1 MTIEEILAGESKN
14 VEFKENLPEKSIKYM
29 KSVVAFANGAGGKII
44 FGVADKTREV
54 IGFDKEDVFKKMDA
68 IANAVSDSCEPA
80 IIPDITLQTV
90 DGKTVIVVEVFEGR
104 QRPYY
109 IKALGRDGGVY
120 VRVAGTTRLADEYMI
135 KELLFEGSN
144 RYYDQAL
151 CTGLNIT
158 DEDIDTLC
166 KAMKEQAVKNAHNEE
181 QKASIKDVGRQQ
193 LRSWGILIERDG
205 KDYPSNAFAILTGNG
220 GLHVATQC
228 GVFKGTTKA
237 IFVDRREYTGPL
249 WEQIDEAFQ
258 FVLRN
263 IHLGATIVGIYRQ
276 DIYEIP
282 PDAIRELIINAMV
295 HRSYLDH
302 GMIQVAVY
310 DNRLEIT
317 SPGKLP
323 MGQTLERMKEGY
335 SKIRNEAL
343 AHAFAYMN
351 LIEHW
356 GSGIPRIID
365 KVKAAGLREPEFI
378 GGEVD
383 LRINIYRGQVASN
396 DFNSAQKVPD
406 TAREVPDTTKKVP
419 DTAKKV
425 PDTAK
430 KVPDTT
436 NRVPD
441 MIEEISD
448 NEQEQQVYKHVLE
461 NGSITTTETMKLLNV
476 KQRRARTILMNMVD
490 GGYLRKEGAARSTIY
505 VKNTEGR

>member
-1 MTIEEILAGESKN
+1 MTIEEILTGESKN

-29 KSVVAFANGAGGKII
+29 KSVVAFANGTGGKII
-44 FGVADKTREV
+44 FGIADKTREV
-54 IGFDKEDVFKKMDA
+54 VGFDKEDVFKKMDA
-68 IANAVSDSCEPA
+68 IANAISDSCEPA

-90 DGKTVIVVEVFEGR
+90 DGKTVIVVEVSEGR

-151 CTGLNIT
+151 CTGVNVT
-158 DEDIDTLC
+158 DEDIDALC
-166 KAMKEQAVKNAHNEE
+166 KAMKEQAVQNACTEE

-237 IFVDRREYTGPL
+237 VFVDRREYTGPL

-302 GMIQVAVY
+302 GTIQVAVY

-323 MGQTLERMKEGY
+323 MGQTMERMKEGY

-383 LRINIYRGQVASN
+383 LRINIYRGQDASN
-396 DFNSAQKVPD
+396 DINNANK
-406 TAREVPDTTKKVP
+406 VPDTTKEQPDTANKVP
-419 DTAKKV
+419 DTMEKM
-425 PDTAK
+425 
-430 KVPDTT
+430 PDTT
-436 NRVPD
+436 EEVP
-441 MIEEISD
+441 D
-448 NEQEQQVYKHVLE
+448 NEQEQQIYKYVSE
-461 NGSITTTETMKLLNV
+461 KESITTAETVVLLGV
-476 KQRRARTILMNMVD
+476 KDRRARAILMNMVE
-490 GGYLRKEGAARSTIY
+490 GGYLVKEGAARSTIY
-505 VKNTEGR
+505 VKNTKGR

>member
-1 MTIEEILAGESKN
+1 MNIEEILAGESKN

-29 KSVVAFANGAGGKII
+29 KSVVAFANGTGGKII
-44 FGVADKTREV
+44 FGIADKTREIV
-54 IGFDKEDVFKKMDA
+54 GFDKEDVFKKMDA
-68 IANAVSDSCEPA
+68 IANAVSDSCEPT
-80 IIPDITLQTV
+80 IMPDITLQTV
-90 DGKTVIVVEVFEGR
+90 DGKTVILVEVSEGR

-109 IKALGRDGGVY
+109 IKALGRDSGVY

-151 CTGLNIT
+151 CTGMNIT
-158 DEDIDTLC
+158 DEDIDALC
-166 KAMKEQAVKNAHNEE
+166 KAMKEQAVKNAHDEE

-193 LRSWGILIERDG
+193 LRSWGVLTERDG

-237 IFVDRREYTGPL
+237 VFVDRREYTGPL
-249 WEQIDEAFQ
+249 WEQIDETFQ

-263 IHLGATIVGIYRQ
+263 IHLGAAIVGIYRQ

-302 GMIQVAVY
+302 GTIQVAVY
-310 DNRLEIT
+310 DDRLEIT

-323 MGQTLERMKEGY
+323 MGQTMERMKEGY

-383 LRINIYRGQVASN
+383 LRINIYRGQADSVADLNNAS
-396 DFNSAQKVPD
+396 
-406 TAREVPDTTKKVP
+406 
-419 DTAKKV
+419 
-425 PDTAK
+425 

-436 NRVPD
+436 EELPDITNKVPDTMRKMPDSSDKVPD
-441 MIEEISD
+441 MTEELPD
-448 NEQEQQVYKHVLE
+448 NEQEHQIYKYVSE
-461 NGSITTTETMKLLNV
+461 NGTITTAETAEILEV
-476 KQRRARTILMNMVD
+476 KHRRARAILLNMVKE
-490 GGYLRKEGAARSTIY
+490 GYLRKEGAARSTIY

>member
-1 MTIEEILAGESKN
+1 M
-14 VEFKENLPEKSIKYM
+14 
-29 KSVVAFANGAGGKII
+29 
-44 FGVADKTREV
+44 
-54 IGFDKEDVFKKMDA
+54 
-68 IANAVSDSCEPA
+68 
-80 IIPDITLQTV
+80 
-90 DGKTVIVVEVFEGR
+90 VEVPEGR

-120 VRVAGTTRLADEYMI
+120 VRVAGTTRLADEYMV

-151 CTGLNIT
+151 CNGLNIT
-158 DEDIDTLC
+158 DEDIDALC

-193 LRSWGILIERDG
+193 LRSWGVLIERDG

-237 IFVDRREYTGPL
+237 VFVDRREYTGPL

-302 GMIQVAVY
+302 GTIQVAVY

-323 MGQTLERMKEGY
+323 MGQTMERMKEGY

-383 LRINIYRGQVASN
+383 LRINIYRGQIDTNDANDAKNDANDAKNDANDAKNDVNNAGNGVNSNENGTNGSEALLNKEQKQLEKLLQIIEKKPSATQAYYAEEMGVSKRTVSRMFASL
-396 DFNSAQKVPD
+396 QKNGRLVQNG
-406 TAREVPDTTKKVP
+406 TTKK
-419 DTAKKV
+419 AKW
-425 PDTAK
+425 
-430 KVPDTT
+430 
-436 NRVPD
+436 
-441 MIEEISD
+441 
-448 NEQEQQVYKHVLE
+448 
-461 NGSITTTETMKLLNV
+461 
-476 KQRRARTILMNMVD
+476 TII
-490 GGYLRKEGAARSTIY
+490 R
-505 VKNTEGR
+505 

>member
-29 KSVVAFANGAGGKII
+29 KSVVAFANGTGGKII
-44 FGVADKTREV
+44 FGIADKTREV
-54 IGFDKEDVFKKMDA
+54 VGFDKEDVFKKMDA

-90 DGKTVIVVEVFEGR
+90 DGKTVIVVEVSEGR

-120 VRVAGTTRLADEYMI
+120 VRVAGTTRLADEYMV

-158 DEDIDTLC
+158 DEDIDALC
-166 KAMKEQAVKNAHNEE
+166 KAMKEQAIKNAHTEE
-181 QKASIKDVGRQQ
+181 QKVAIKDVGRQQ

-237 IFVDRREYTGPL
+237 VFVDRREYTGPL
-249 WEQIDEAFQ
+249 WEQIDETFQ

-263 IHLGATIVGIYRQ
+263 IHLGAAIVEIYRQ
-276 DIYEIP
+276 DVYEIP

-302 GMIQVAVY
+302 GTIQVAVY

-323 MGQTLERMKEGY
+323 MGQTMERMKEGY
-335 SKIRNEAL
+335 SRIRNEAL

-383 LRINIYRGQVASN
+383 LRINIYRGQVATN
-396 DFNSAQKVPD
+396 NAMINANGVKCGVDDGTNSA
-406 TAREVPDTTKKVP
+406 EVPLNKEQTQ
-419 DTAKKV
+419 
-425 PDTAK
+425 
-430 KVPDTT
+430 
-436 NRVPD
+436 
-441 MIEEISD
+441 IE
-448 NEQEQQVYKHVLE
+448 
-461 NGSITTTETMKLLNV
+461 KLLQIIEKNPSATQAYYAE
-476 KQRRARTILMNMVD
+476 KMGISKRTVSRMFASLQEKGRLVQ
-490 GGYLRKEGAARSTIY
+490 GGTKRKANWKIIR
-505 VKNTEGR
+505 

>member
-1 MTIEEILAGESKN
+1 MTIEEILTGESKN

-29 KSVVAFANGAGGKII
+29 KSVVAFANGTGGKII
-44 FGVADKTREV
+44 FGIADKTREV
-54 IGFDKEDVFKKMDA
+54 VGFDKEDVFKKMDA

-90 DGKTVIVVEVFEGR
+90 DGKTVIVVEISEGR

-151 CTGLNIT
+151 CTGLNVT
-158 DEDIDTLC
+158 DEDIDALC
-166 KAMKEQAVKNAHNEE
+166 RAMREQAVKNARTEE
-181 QKASIKDVGRQQ
+181 QKTAIKDVGRQQ
-193 LRSWGILIERDG
+193 LRSWGVLIERDG

-237 IFVDRREYTGPL
+237 VFVDRREYTGPL

-302 GMIQVAVY
+302 GTIQVAVY

-323 MGQTLERMKEGY
+323 MGQTMERMKEGY

-383 LRINIYRGQVASN
+383 LRINIYRGQDASN
-396 DFNSAQKVPD
+396 DINNAN
-406 TAREVPDTTKKVP
+406 
-419 DTAKKV
+419 
-425 PDTAK
+425 

-436 NRVPD
+436 EEQPDTANKVPD
-441 MIEEISD
+441 TMEKMPDTTEEVPD
-448 NEQEQQVYKHVLE
+448 NEQEQQIYKYVSE
-461 NGSITTTETMKLLNV
+461 KESITTAETVVLLGV
-476 KQRRARTILMNMVD
+476 KDRRARAILMNMVE
-490 GGYLRKEGAARSTIY
+490 GGYLVKEGAARSTIY
-505 VKNTEGR
+505 VKNTKGR

>member
-1 MTIEEILAGESKN
+1 MTMEEILAGESKN
-14 VEFKENLPEKSIKYM
+14 VEFKESLPEKSIKYM
-29 KSVVAFANGAGGKII
+29 KSVVAFANGTGGKII
-44 FGVADKTREV
+44 FGIADKTREV
-54 IGFDKEDVFKKMDA
+54 VGFAKEDVFEKMDA
-68 IANAVSDSCEPA
+68 IANAVSDSCESA
-80 IIPDITLQTV
+80 IIPDISLQTI
-90 DGKTVIVVEVFEGR
+90 DGKTVIVVEISEGR

-151 CTGLNIT
+151 CTGLSIT
-158 DEDIDTLC
+158 DEDIDALC

-193 LRSWGILIERDG
+193 LRSWGVLIERDG
-205 KDYPSNAFAILTGNG
+205 KDYPSNAFAILTGNA

-237 IFVDRREYTGPL
+237 VFVDRREYTGPL

-276 DIYEIP
+276 DVYEIP

-302 GMIQVAVY
+302 GTIQVAVY

-323 MGQTLERMKEGY
+323 MGQTMERMKEGY

-356 GSGIPRIID
+356 GSGIPRILD

-383 LRINIYRGQVASN
+383 LRINIYRGQVETKDHN
-396 DFNSAQKVPD
+396 DFINAN
-406 TAREVPDTTKKVP
+406 
-419 DTAKKV
+419 
-425 PDTAK
+425 

-436 NRVPD
+436 GKVPNSADGVPD
-441 MIEEISD
+441 TVEKVPDSAEKMPDTMAKLPD
-448 NEQEQQVYKHVLE
+448 NEQEQQIFKYVLK
-461 NGSITTTETMKLLNV
+461 NNSITTAKAAELLGV
-476 KQRRARTILMNMVD
+476 KQRRARAVLMNMVESA
-490 GGYLRKEGAARSTIY
+490 YLRKEGAARSTTY